1 MKYQY
6 KLNNEILFET
16 DNVMDFFEYISIKL
30 KALRHKDNTSNTNA
44 KTVLFING
52 LHTFNKQNGFVTEK
66 QYFYIVKLYNSLIE
80 NR

>member
-1 MKYQY
+1 MQII
-6 KLNNEILFET
+6 LNINVS
-16 DNVMDFFEYISIKL
+16 DNNYIPCNKIRGLKVSSKL
-30 KALRHKDNTSNTNA
+30 KALRHKDIASNIHV
-44 KTVLFING
+44 KTVLFIEG

>member
-1 MKYQY
+1 MQII
-6 KLNNEILFET
+6 LNINTSNIVYT
-16 DNVMDFFEYISIKL
+16 PHNKISGLKVSSKL

-44 KTVLFING
+44 KTVLFIEG

-66 QYFYIVKLYNSLIE
+66 QYFHIVKLYNSLIE

>member
-1 MKYQY
+1 MQII
-6 KLNNEILFET
+6 LNI
-16 DNVMDFFEYISIKL
+16 NVPNNNFIPCNKVTGLKVSSKL
-30 KALRHKDNTSNTNA
+30 KALRHKDNTSNTSA
-44 KTVLFING
+44 KTALFING

>member
-1 MKYQY
+1 MQII
-6 KLNNEILFET
+6 LNISMS
-16 DNVMDFFEYISIKL
+16 DNNFIPCNKVRGLKVSSKL
-30 KALRHKDNTSNTNA
+30 KALRHKDNTSNTSA
-44 KTVLFING
+44 KTALFING